1 MNFFLLILLVFN
13 IFVTILF
20 GIIFFQLKTLDY
32 ATTGCD
38 TEAGKEKIKST
49 LGNYDRFLIGLIVTL
64 AILALYPIFSL
75 VKNILPLVLTG
86 FGGSIVSI
94 VISAIELAVIIGLIS
109 FMVVILV
116 NIRKVSGNPCGDKGI
131 LNERL
136 DYVYNLVKIAFIIS
150 IILTVIIICATIG
163 YFIYSY
169 NKKKKEAKAEADYE
183 QYLQDLEIAEAQE
196 QVTEQVQEAQAQQEQ
211 VTEQAQEA
219 QEQVTEQVQEA
230 QVKAQTQE
238 QSQTQDGTQQVQVGV
253 ESK

>member
-86 FGGSIVSI
+86 VGGSIVSI
-94 VISAIELAVIIGLIS
+94 VISAFELAVIIGLIS

-116 NIRKVSGNPCGDKGI
+116 NTRKVSGNPCGDKGI
-131 LNERL
+131 LIEKL

-196 QVTEQVQEAQAQQEQ
+196 QVE
-211 VTEQAQEA
+211 EA
-219 QEQVTEQVQEA
+219 QEQGEVKEPRVQE
-230 QVKAQTQE
+230 QPETQE
-238 QSQTQDGTQQVQVGV
+238 QVKEQAQTQDGTQQVEVAV